1 MGQLGEHARRV
12 HGGHPGQRG
21 AGACEEQSGRHG
33 LVFQAERTLYLIVGY
48 PRLASIHLS
57 FNTGILHQPNRKI
70 GQAIPHRKAFACVWS
85 SAADVG
91 KPRMLCECEI
101 TVQAYGARVSLAM
114 SAGLM
119 QQSPGSKRT

>member
-1 MGQLGEHARRV
+1 M
-12 HGGHPGQRG
+12 
-21 AGACEEQSGRHG
+21 
-33 LVFQAERTLYLIVGY
+33 GY

-57 FNTGILHQPNRKI
+57 FNIGTLPQPNRKVV
-70 GQAIPHRKAFACVWS
+70 QATLHRKAFACVWS

-91 KPRMLCECEI
+91 MPSLLNECED
-101 TVQAYGARVSLAM
+101 TAQAYGARVILAM